1 MAGSNVGIFGG
12 RLRAVVCAV
21 GWDECGYSYAWSL
34 ESSGGRADALRLLQ
48 RGLPKS
54 GLFTI
59 LCYLHQLCGKDW
71 ILAFSKVDRR
81 NNGVADRLAK
91 LASAATFDVVT
102 FDEPPSEVVLDVGG
116 TL

>member
-1 MAGSNVGIFGG
+1 M
-12 RLRAVVCAV
+12 
-21 GWDECGYSYAWSL
+21 GYRCL
-34 ESSGGRADALRLLQ
+34 IVESDSADALRLLQ